1 VGSQICMRCRYCN
14 QRLNVFKSLSGSSFC
29 SKEHQKLYEEAEA
42 NKGLERLLQ
51 FVEKVPK
58 PGPGKPIPVPAAKAD
73 EKPVQSAVPVPPA
86 APVAVAPIPQTIAAK
101 PLDTPREQP
110 IAGFL
115 LDRIAPAAGA
125 SDGLNANF
133 EIIKGDFPAG
143 PAVLPSFKFEIAPT
157 DFQAPAEEPPSLASW
172 SNPEP
177 MALDA
182 ALSVEL
188 PSVGSVR
195 PHAPDFAMPGPDN
208 RVPVLE
214 GRPLFLPVSDALG
227 LQISLQG
234 QFDARDFANLAGLN
248 LLLREV
254 GIPGEMVQL
263 AAAKSDVAVLPSPPA
278 VEGRPLL
285 FVNDAPGLELALNPL
300 PREVRAPSKIIQS
313 PAAKSDM
320 AVLPSPPAVDG
331 RPLLPVN
338 DGAGLQLALHLLP
351 REVQAAG
358 KIAQLPAAKFD
369 VAVLPS
375 PPALEGPPHLPVND
389 AAGLELALHLLPRE
403 VRGVGKIT
411 RLPAA
416 KSEMASLSSPP
427 ALEGRP
433 LLPVNDAHGLQLA
446 LQAVFDTEV
455 FANLA
460 RLNPLPREVRAA
472 SKITQLPVARSDA
485 AVLAAP
491 PALEGRPPLP
501 VNDAPALQLALNPL
515 PREVRGPS
523 KITQL
528 QAAKSDVAVL
538 PSPVVLELIK
548 SQVKESAA
556 AHFIGTSAAMTRT
569 GVGRKVSG
577 PRARSPQ
584 LLATL
589 RSSGV
594 WSPIPQSF
602 QEALGIGQPAIPAAR
617 LEQKAAPTP
626 ALHSCGAQ
634 FPPAAAGLS
643 RQVFAAWKVEQ
654 CNTALSIN
662 MQRAMTR
669 TGVARAVSQPGAQDF
684 ALLNVLR
691 SIEIL
696 NRVFADVQNTSNPAR
711 FPISLAIC
719 AQTELA
725 VPQLESANGRF
736 AAVVAPSITPR
747 NLAIRESDTTRAV
760 GIIDTHKP
768 ADIVSPLFMPAM
780 LAFRRPLT
788 IGISRT
794 ARKVPPQIQAQQGSR
809 ACTVSPARQRP
820 PDCLLPVLFW
830 SAETGLG
837 SAIASSGWFREGDCV
852 VETFPSAEPALRAFS
867 IRFEPEPLRRDLP
880 TLAWDRTVRRLVIEA
895 CESTANFAGGE
906 REAQRLV
913 SSRPS
918 GASPSKLVAKPRPLV
933 TPLAVRYIIKLNRF
947 TSMISRAASGVAS
960 GSSISSFP
968 DEHQPV
974 IALPRITDS
983 GWRAV
988 VCVFSPAALQPS
1000 RIEAADQSNSDGRS
1014 RPHPS
1019 PLRTQPA
1026 SMLVL
1031 PGLSLRHS
1039 GIGWRANRGW
1049 AIVACASLE
1058 KQGNVKVSPGDETN
1072 LLSLRNLQE
1081 AVRVESGSIPG
1092 SATLRLS
1099 PKPPAI
1105 SLEVGAG
1112 SSSPGVPSANA
1123 LTRRRGPTLPA
1134 VSSQPDDLIVAGR

>member
-1 VGSQICMRCRYCN
+1 MRCRYCN

-58 PGPGKPIPVPAAKAD
+58 PGTGKAIPAPAAKAE
-73 EKPVQSAVPVPPA
+73 EKPVQSAAPVPPA
-86 APVAVAPIPQTIAAK
+86 APVAAAPIPQTIAAK
-101 PLDTPREQP
+101 PPDTPREQP
-110 IAGFL
+110 IASFL

-125 SDGLNANF
+125 LAGLNANF
-133 EIIKGDFPAG
+133 EIIKGDFPAS
-143 PAVLPSFKFEIAPT
+143 PAVLPSFKFEIAAT
-157 DFQAPAEEPPSLASW
+157 DLQAPAEEPPPLASW

-208 RVPVLE
+208 RAPVLE
-214 GRPLFLPVSDALG
+214 GRPLLPVSDALG

-248 LLLREV
+248 LLPREV

-263 AAAKSDVAVLPSPPA
+263 AAAKPDVTVLPSPPA

-285 FVNDAPGLELALNPL
+285 PVNDA
-300 PREVRAPSKIIQS
+300 
-313 PAAKSDM
+313 
-320 AVLPSPPAVDG
+320 
-331 RPLLPVN
+331 
-338 DGAGLQLALHLLP
+338 AGLQLALHLLP

-389 AAGLELALHLLPRE
+389 AAGLQLALQLLPRE
-403 VRGVGKIT
+403 VRAAGEIVQ
-411 RLPAA
+411 LAAA
-416 KSEMASLSSPP
+416 KSDVAVLPSPP
-427 ALEGRP
+427 ALDGRP
-433 LLPVNDAHGLQLA
+433 HLPLNDAAGLQLA
-446 LQAVFDTEV
+446 LQASFDTEV

-460 RLNPLPREVRAA
+460 RLNTLPRDVRAL
-472 SKITQLPVARSDA
+472 SKITQMPAAKSDGAILPSP
-485 AVLAAP
+485 L
-491 PALEGRPPLP
+491 ALEGRALLP
-501 VNDAPALQLALNPL
+501 VSDAPGLQLALNPL

-528 QAAKSDVAVL
+528 PAAKSDVAVL

-569 GVGRKVSG
+569 GVGRKVSA
-577 PRARSPQ
+577 PRARAPQ

-594 WSPIPQSF
+594 RSPIPQSF
-602 QEALGIGQPAIPAAR
+602 EEELGIGQRAIPPAR
-617 LEQKAAPTP
+617 LEQKAAPAP
-626 ALHSCGAQ
+626 ALRSSGAQ
-634 FPPAAAGLS
+634 FPPVAAGLS
-643 RQVFAAWKVEQ
+643 RQAFAAWEVEQ
-654 CNTALSIN
+654 CNTASSIN

-669 TGVARAVSQPGAQDF
+669 TGVARAVSQPEAQHF

-696 NRVFADVQNTSNPAR
+696 NRVFADVQNTSIPAR
-711 FPISLAIC
+711 FPISVAIC
-719 AQTELA
+719 AQREPA
-725 VPQLESANGRF
+725 VPQLESANARF
-736 AAVVAPSITPR
+736 AAVVAPAITPR

-768 ADIVSPLFMPAM
+768 ADIVSPLFMPAV

-788 IGISRT
+788 IGISRA
-794 ARKVPPQIQAQQGSR
+794 ARKVPPQIQTQQSFQT
-809 ACTVSPARQRP
+809 CTVSPIRQRP
-820 PDCLLPVLFW
+820 PDCLLPVLLW

-837 SAIASSGWFREGDCV
+837 SAIASSGWFQEGDCV
-852 VETFPSAEPALRAFS
+852 VESFPSAEPAPRVFS
-867 IRFEPEPLRRDLP
+867 VRFKSESFRRDLP
-880 TLAWDRTVRRLVIEA
+880 TLACDQTVRRLVIEA
-895 CESTANFAGGE
+895 CESTSKFAEGE

-933 TPLAVRYIIKLNRF
+933 APLAVRYIVKLNRF

-983 GWRAV
+983 GWRSV
-988 VCVFSPAALQPS
+988 VCVFSPAALQPP
-1000 RIEAADQSNSDGRS
+1000 RIRAADQSNREGRS

-1019 PLRTQPA
+1019 PLRIQPA

-1058 KQGNVKVSPGDETN
+1058 KQGNIKVPPGEETN

-1092 SATLRLS
+1092 SATLQLS

-1105 SLEVGAG
+1105 SMEVGAG
-1112 SSSPGVPSANA
+1112 TSSPGVPSANA
-1123 LTRRRGPTLPA
+1123 LPRRRGPKLPV